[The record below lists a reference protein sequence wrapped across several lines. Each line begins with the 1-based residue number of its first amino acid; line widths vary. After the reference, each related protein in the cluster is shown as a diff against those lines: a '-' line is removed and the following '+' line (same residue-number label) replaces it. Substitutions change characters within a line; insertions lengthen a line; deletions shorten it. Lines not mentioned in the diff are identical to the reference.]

1 MVHHALLHNEHHKTG
16 SQWLVLRNGGADIDS
31 ISKNIIG
38 LSYIYSFYGGLVTAS
53 ANFWVVL
60 CKGVSK
66 GVSEVSG
73 NWSDFFNLKILV

>member
-1 MVHHALLHNEHHKTG
+1 MVHHALLHNKHHKTG

-38 LSYIYSFYGGLVTAS
+38 LSYSFYGGLVTAS

-60 CKGVSK
+60 CVNYSLSCH
-66 GVSEVSG
+66 VLLLSS
-73 NWSDFFNLKILV
+73 WSHDSLS